1 MELKEFNILFKE
13 KLNGTSIELSDN
25 QIEKFYKYML
35 LIQEWNEKINLT
47 AILEPEEM
55 IVKHFIDS
63 LSIANEIN
71 SGAKVIDVGTGA
83 GFPGIPLKIY
93 DESINITLMD
103 ALNKRMIFLN
113 EVASQLDL
121 KDEIEILHGR
131 AEEIAQKPKYRENY
145 DYAVSR
151 AVAPL
156 NILLEYLSPFVKIGG
171 KVIAM
176 KGSNAEEE
184 LDEAKNAIEVLQ
196 CNVIENEK
204 FNLPDNQGERNIII
218 LSKTNKTPKAY
229 PRKAG
234 TPKKSPL

>member
-1 MELKEFNILFKE
+1 MELKEFSELFRK
-13 KLNGTSIELSDN
+13 KINGTDIELSDIK
-25 QIEKFYKYML
+25 IEKFYKYML

-47 AILEPEEM
+47 AILEPEMM

-63 LSIANEIN
+63 ISIAKKIK

-103 ALNKRMIFLN
+103 ALNKRMIFLS

-121 KDEIEILHGR
+121 KDGIEILHGR
-131 AEEIAQKPKYRENY
+131 AEEVAQNSKYRESY

-156 NILLEYLSPFVKIGG
+156 NILLEYLVPFVKVDGQ
-171 KVIAM
+171 VIAM

-184 LDEAKNAIEVLQ
+184 LDEAKNAINVLQ
-196 CNVIENEK
+196 CKVIENEK
-204 FNLPDNQGERNIII
+204 FDLPDNQGERNIII
-218 LSKTNKTPKAY
+218 FSKIHKTPKTY

-234 TPKKSPL
+234 TPKKNPL